1 MDTTGQVQ
9 PITYVFTDDGSVP
22 NNPLPFVCYRGVI
35 PLDRVDPESTV
46 EVLFATNNWGDMW
59 RNGVFNYLHYHS
71 MTHEAMGV
79 ARGRALVRFGGDH
92 GKALEIATGDAAI
105 LPAGIGH
112 QCLWASNDF
121 SVVGAYPN
129 AGKYDLVRPSKEA
142 HARALQTIP
151 NVPLLKTDPVFGPG
165 GPVVRL
171 WGDIPKLRSAVP
183 GKS

>member
-1 MDTTGQVQ
+1 METTEQIQ
-9 PITYVFTDDGSVP
+9 PITHVFTDDGLVP

-35 PLDRVDPESTV
+35 LLDRVDPESTV
-46 EVLFATNNWGDMW
+46 EALFASNNWGDMW
-59 RNGVFNYLHYHS
+59 RNGVFEYLHFHS
-71 MTHEAMGV
+71 MIHEAMGV
-79 ARGRALVRFGGDH
+79 ARGRASVRFGGDH
-92 GKALEIATGDAAI
+92 GEELEIAAGDAAI
-105 LPAGIGH
+105 LPAGTGH
-112 QCLWASNDF
+112 QCLWASDDF

-151 NVPLLKTDPVFGPG
+151 QVPLLKSDPVFGAR

-171 WGDIPKLRSAVP
+171 WRDIPQLRDTAP